1 MSSTVLFRTT
11 TWLLLSG
18 LCLANGA
25 RTADGAAARRDLTLW
40 YDVPANPNSG
50 MTEALPIGNGRMGGM
65 VFGGTALEKIV
76 FNEDSLWTGDENPSG
91 SYDPVDG
98 SYDKTM
104 GAYQKFGEVLI
115 QLPGHEQA
123 SGYQRALDISTA
135 IASVRYRV
143 GEVNYSREYFCSRP
157 DQALVVQLAADRAG
171 ACAGSIELHDAHKAR
186 TVARD
191 GRLVISGTLCNGMKY
206 EAQLAAAHKGGSLQ
220 AVDARIEFAGCD
232 SVTLYLTAGTDYAMD
247 YARGYRGD
255 PPHERVNGQ
264 MTKALAKD
272 DAALKHDHVRD
283 YQALFN
289 RVALDLGL
297 SPDERK
303 ALPADQRKSR
313 VAKGADPEME
323 ALFFQYG
330 RYLLISCSRPGDLPA
345 NLQGLW
351 NESNAP
357 PWACDYHT
365 NINIQMNYWPAEITN
380 LAECHRPLF
389 DLIRSQLEPW
399 RKATRAEREYA
410 VASGT
415 VRGWAL
421 RTSHNICGGMG
432 WRWDKTANAWYCQHL
447 WEHYA
452 FGRDKAFLRDV
463 AYPIL
468 KETCQFWE
476 DHLKALPDGRLVV
489 PNGWSPEHG
498 PNEDGITYNQVIV
511 WDLFTN
517 FVEASET
524 LGLDADF
531 RAKVAAKRDKLVGPK
546 IGKWAQL
553 QEWMVDRDDPN
564 DHHRHTSHLFAVYPG
579 RQVSTVGTPDLAKA
593 AAVSLTARGQT
604 GDSNREWAFAW
615 RCALWARLHE
625 AEKAHDM
632 LLALLSTPSTCRNLF
647 GNHPPMQIDGNLGI
661 TAAVAEML
669 LQSHEGVISLLPAL
683 PKAWATGSVT
693 GLRARGGFEIDM
705 RWRDGQL
712 ADVTVRSG
720 SGTHGT
726 LLYCGKT
733 VSIRLQPGETTRV
746 GLDHFRRQ

>member
-1 MSSTVLFRTT
+1 MFSAILFRTT
-11 TWLLLSG
+11 TWLFLLG

-25 RTADGAAARRDLTLW
+25 WAADGEAARRDLTLW
-40 YDVPANPNSG
+40 YDIPAKPNSG

-65 VFGGTALEKIV
+65 VFGGTGLEKIV

-91 SYDPVDG
+91 SYDPVEG

-115 QLPGHEQA
+115 QLPGHEKA
-123 SGYQRALDISTA
+123 SGYRRDLDISTA
-135 IASVRYRV
+135 IAGVRYRV

-157 DQALVVQLAADRAG
+157 DQALVVRLTADQPG
-171 ACAGSIELHDAHKAR
+171 ACTGSIELHDAHKAR
-186 TVARD
+186 TVGRD
-191 GRLVISGTLCNGMKY
+191 GRLIISGALCNGMKY
-206 EAQLAAAHKGGSLQ
+206 EAQLSAAHRGGSLK
-220 AVDARIEFAGCD
+220 AVDARIEFTRCD
-232 SVTLYLTAGTDYAMD
+232 SVTLYVTTGTDYAMD

-255 PPHERVNGQ
+255 PPHESVNGQ
-264 MTKALAKD
+264 MSKALAKD
-272 DAALKHDHVRD
+272 DAALRQDHVRD

-289 RVALDLGL
+289 RVALDLGP

-313 VAKGADPEME
+313 VAKGGDPEME

-389 DLIRSQLEPW
+389 DLIRSQLDPW
-399 RKATRAEREYA
+399 RKATKAEKEYA
-410 VASGT
+410 TASGT

-452 FGRDKAFLRDV
+452 FGRDRVFLRDV

-468 KETCQFWE
+468 KETCEFWE

-498 PNEDGITYNQVIV
+498 PNEDGVTYNQVIV

-517 FVEASET
+517 FVQASET

-531 RAKVAAKRDKLVGPK
+531 RAQVAAMRHKLVGPK
-546 IGKWAQL
+546 IGRWGQL

-579 RQVSTVGTPDLAKA
+579 RQVNVVGTPELAKA

-615 RCALWARLHE
+615 RGALWARLHE

-632 LLALLSTPSTCRNLF
+632 LVALLSTPSTCRNLF

-712 ADVTVRSG
+712 VDVAVRG
-720 SGTHGT
+720 GNGTHGT
-726 LLYCGKT
+726 LLYRGKT
-733 VSIRLQPGETTRV
+733 VSIRLQPGETKRV
-746 GLDHFRRQ
+746 VLDHFQHQ